1 MDVDEETEALADT
14 LTEAMEDIED
24 DFSEPELDDD
34 LRDKVWMN
42 TTARETEKLVTD
54 LTHQFLRNILHV

>member
-42 TTARETEKLVTD
+42 TTASETEKLVTD
-54 LTHQFLRNILHV
+54 LTHQFLWNV

>member
-34 LRDKVWMN
+34 LRDKVWTN
-42 TTARETEKLVTD
+42 TT
-54 LTHQFLRNILHV
+54 

>member
-54 LTHQFLRNILHV
+54 LTHQFLWNV